1 MKLPSMLSPCH
12 HSAIAKDISELIEYR
27 FTGGI
32 QVDHEGKLYREVNP
46 LEPQYAGEPVPE
58 IDKAWDDLLSG

>member
-1 MKLPSMLSPCH
+1 MLNFCDFT
-12 HSAIAKDISELIEYR
+12 AAAKHLSELIEYQ

-32 QVDHEGKLYREVNP
+32 QVDGNGRLYREVNP
-46 LEPQYAGEPVPE
+46 LEPQYAGDPSPE

>member
-1 MKLPSMLSPCH
+1 MLSSSH
-12 HSAIAKDISELIEYR
+12 HTAVAKGISELIEYR

-32 QVDHEGKLYREVNP
+32 EVDNEGKLYREINP